1 MGPRSC
7 WPAWPVLLLAWTG
20 ASSWTLHPHQATAW
34 TEGLACDRRRGL
46 IFESAGL
53 LGHSGV
59 RGYARNGLTKYSFRL
74 GDDRFGE
81 SLALDPASR
90 TVWQTTFQD
99 AEVVQLSED
108 LQLLRRLPIPGAV
121 VGVSSLRSL
130 EAPGRVS
137 LGGSGLSAE
146 DTQLAADLFGAM
158 GEAADAEVN
167 VAPVAATGSISQA
180 WGLAFDSARGEFLLS
195 DGTTQL
201 HRISRNF
208 SERVGVLPVTFP
220 KGFELSCRG
229 PDESGQLPTPELQLN
244 ELEYVP
250 GSALGLAATH
260 ALRHALPSG
269 NCGAEPPI
277 DAACAADE
285 GSNADAEV
293 WAAVPDCTD
302 VLRIRACSGEAVGWL
317 RFEDR
322 GRAAPAGSASVLVEA
337 DSRRARHSSRK
348 RAQPAMVLEAGGA
361 DVPDTASCGP
371 WQPEELSSVIAT
383 EGRRFGH
390 LNGLAL
396 CDAGEDDPA
405 AQPTFL
411 VTGKNWRHLVEAS
424 LSEVLVAG
432 GLSYCELQRMA
443 RIG

>member
-1 MGPRSC
+1 
-7 WPAWPVLLLAWTG
+7 
-20 ASSWTLHPHQATAW
+20 
-34 TEGLACDRRRGL
+34 L
-46 IFESAGL
+46 IYESTGL

-59 RGYARNGLTKYSFRL
+59 QGYTRDGLTKYSFRL

-121 VGVSSLRSL
+121 LGGSSLRSL
-130 EAPGRVS
+130 ETPGRVS
-137 LGGSGLSAE
+137 FGGSGLSAE

-158 GEAADAEVN
+158 GEAADAEVE
-167 VAPVAATGSISQA
+167 VAPAAATCSISQA
-180 WGLAFDSARGEFLLS
+180 WGLAFDSTRGEFLLS

-208 SERVGVLPVTFP
+208 SERVGGVPVTFP
-220 KGFELSCRG
+220 NGFELSCRG
-229 PDESGQLPTPELQLN
+229 SEGSGELPTPELRLN

-260 ALRHALPSG
+260 ALRHALAVG
-269 NCGAEPPI
+269 DCGPEPPTT
-277 DAACAADE
+277 AACSADE
-285 GSNADAEV
+285 SAGADAEV

-317 RFEDR
+317 RFED
-322 GRAAPAGSASVLVEA
+322 GGQAAPAGLASVLVEA
-337 DSRRARHSSRK
+337 DSTRARHSGRRK
-348 RAQPAMVLEAGGA
+348 RAQPAMVLDAGSA
-361 DVPDTASCGP
+361 NVPDTAS
-371 WQPEELSSVIAT
+371 WQPEGLSSIIAK

-396 CDAGEDDPA
+396 CDAGEGDPA
-405 AQPTFL
+405 AQATFL

-443 RIG
+443 RTR